1 MVEFLFEES
10 WRTVN
15 SILPCSYASWQDDW
29 ICSNRIHQTWT
40 LEIVEQPKDIK
51 TKRIPSCIYYPIYI
65 DINIQFM
72 MEKSNGITK
81 MKIRP
86 PVKATKIS
94 SHVHSSLSLSL
105 CIFSGVIARC
115 HRRSSLSFSSVADF
129 NNTLRGCLTIL
140 FGKQQ
145 ITVSL
150 SVLFFSVFFGSLFF
164 WLAVGS
170 LTLYLPDR

>member
-1 MVEFLFEES
+1 MIFSGRLTAYPHWYTFIISVCVCVCVCARFQLSNMVEFLFEES

-105 CIFSGVIARC
+105 
-115 HRRSSLSFSSVADF
+115 
-129 NNTLRGCLTIL
+129 
-140 FGKQQ
+140 
-145 ITVSL
+145 
-150 SVLFFSVFFGSLFF
+150 
-164 WLAVGS
+164 
-170 LTLYLPDR
+170 TLYFLGSYR